1 MSQYLSNKH
10 AIENV
15 FNNFFPVDQK
25 LLTRGEQ
32 KQVPPDRELFTENDL
47 NNLPELNPPD
57 IMPNGNVGTPT
68 MVFLEYIKN
77 CRLPPKVIK
86 KLGLTFPKTKS
97 KKQFGCV
104 FFDYGGEIMSG
115 TESDTDTLE
124 ARTASG
130 HELVSEKV
138 IHLCNDD
145 NEESSQH
152 SEASSCSNI
161 DTESKNRKGKKKSWR
176 DAEAK
181 RRMEF
186 GIEEKMIGK
195 GDESGEVRQ
204 HF

>member
-1 MSQYLSNKH
+1 
-10 AIENV
+10 
-15 FNNFFPVDQK
+15 
-25 LLTRGEQ
+25 
-32 KQVPPDRELFTENDL
+32 
-47 NNLPELNPPD
+47 
-57 IMPNGNVGTPT
+57 MPNGNVGTPT